1 MPIGLDK
8 FCSDHVVQ
16 APYSPTY
23 VHLDILETSGSTQD
37 FMLVNSDNNLETFPR
52 TRTEVI
58 TNQTTPLT
66 GTI

>member
-37 FMLVNSDNNLETFPR
+37 FMLDPELLF
-52 TRTEVI
+52 
-58 TNQTTPLT
+58 
-66 GTI
+66 